1 MFQFRRNTRRISA
14 LLACTM
20 LLAQLNV
27 SAMAACTSSN
37 SIDASGSQCKCG
49 TGKCGIESCC
59 CSRRKA
65 AQAEQPTSETRSCCS
80 KKATPSEQA
89 PVEATA
95 GQAIDSAQ
103 PGQCHCS
110 EKAPA
115 PIDTPRRAF
124 QTDSIRLLAF
134 VLSHESAVIVEGRFF
149 SSWPI
154 DSPGT
159 RHTPVSVQQL
169 YCCWLV

>member
-14 LLACTM
+14 LLAGTM

-27 SAMAACTSSN
+27 LAMAACTSS
-37 SIDASGSQCKCG
+37 SSMDAGGLQRKCG
-49 TGKCGIESCC
+49 TGQCTTESCC
-59 CSRRKA
+59 CSRLKA
-65 AQAEQPTSETRSCCS
+65 AQAEQPSSEGRSCCS
-80 KKATPSEQA
+80 KQASPIEQISL
-89 PVEATA
+89 EATA

-103 PGQCHCS
+103 PRQCHCS

-115 PIDTPRRAF
+115 PLGTARRAF

-134 VLSHESAVIVEGRFF
+134 VLAHESAVIVEGRFF

-154 DSPGT
+154 DMPGT
-159 RHTPVSVQQL
+159 RHMPVSVQQL